1 MNEGGRGRL
10 LLPFERAGKVARCS
24 FTGRLWGLEETQ
36 GSRAS
41 HQLPICHSLTALSNI
56 APSRLYQRSKTM
68 KWQTSPP
75 ACLSTG
81 TPGCAHTPL
90 GPTLFF
96 SPSPP
101 RFSSVFVMLFSTTG
115 HIFFFSTLLALV
127 SLRSLLDFYL
137 SQRDLQ
143 RGKQGFRSLAQ
154 VMGGARGLTA
164 GLCTVR
170 FGSSL
175 VEVLCQ
181 HVRRVYV
188 QGNDCLLSAP
198 GYYFNCAKLLLHK
211 ATLLL
216 MSSNW

>member
-10 LLPFERAGKVARCS
+10 LLPFERAEKVARCS

-56 APSRLYQRSKTM
+56 APSRLYQWSKTM

-75 ACLSTG
+75 ASLSTG
-81 TPGCAHTPL
+81 TPGSAHTPL

-96 SPSPP
+96 FPPISLVFLLCFFSPQA
-101 RFSSVFVMLFSTTG
+101 
-115 HIFFFSTLLALV
+115 IFFFSTLLALV

-137 SQRDLQ
+137 SLRDLQ

-170 FGSSL
+170 LGSSL

-198 GYYFNCAKLLLHK
+198 GYYFNCVKLLLHK
-211 ATLLL
+211 ATVLL

>member
-1 MNEGGRGRL
+1 M
-10 LLPFERAGKVARCS
+10 AD
-24 FTGRLWGLEETQ
+24 
-36 GSRAS
+36 
-41 HQLPICHSLTALSNI
+41 
-56 APSRLYQRSKTM
+56 
-68 KWQTSPP
+68 
-75 ACLSTG
+75 LSTG
-81 TPGCAHTPL
+81 LPVHWNTRLCSHTPRAHSFL
-90 GPTLFF
+90 L
-96 SPSPP
+96 PP
-101 RFSSVFVMLFSTTG
+101 CFSSVFVMLFSTTG
-115 HIFFFSTLLALV
+115 HFFFSTFLALV

-170 FGSSL
+170 LGSSL

-181 HVRRVYV
+181 HVSRVYM